1 MAISKADKAL
11 IRAKYG
17 DQIYDAIIA
26 AENVVVTDSG
36 EEKWLSD
43 VLATLALKTSIPTNN
58 NQLTNGAG
66 YQTSSDVASAINA
79 KIASVY
85 KPGGS
90 VAFASLPALSA
101 DNEGYIYNITDDF
114 TTTADFLEG
123 EGKKY
128 KAGADVGI
136 VAVKNGDSTEYKYNV
151 FANFV
156 DLTGYVEKVSGATAG
171 NLPKLKADGSIEDS
185 GIDASKVL
193 TEHQDISGK
202 ADKVT
207 GATSGDLAGLDA
219 NGNPTDSGIKA
230 SDVSAHLSDTDKHAS
245 ADEKSAWNGKATLF
259 VGATQPEGMKN
270 GDIWFQTFTA

>member
-17 DQIYDAIIA
+17 DQIYDAMIA

-66 YQTSSDVASAINA
+66 YQTSSDVATAINA

-156 DLTGYVEKVSGATAG
+156 DLSAYMQLVNGATTG
-171 NLPKLKADGSIEDS
+171 NLAKFKADGSVEDT
-185 GIDASKVL
+185 GVAAGDVL
-193 TEHQDISGK
+193 T
-202 ADKVT
+202 KVS
-207 GATSGDLAGLDA
+207 GATSGDLAGLD
-219 NGNPTDSGIKA
+219 GDGKPTDTGIKA
-230 SDVSAHLSDTDKHAS
+230 TDVSTHLSDTTKHITS
-245 ADEKSAWNGKATLF
+245 DERTAWNGASHIYASK
-259 VGATQPEGMKN
+259 TQPEGLKN
-270 GDIWFQTFTA
+270 GDLWLQIFED